1 MPDLTRTWPGKIIDG
16 AFHPALWHMFDVG
29 AVAQRL
35 IEFEPVT
42 GDRAHDQALAM
53 LIMMHD
59 LGKISEAFRNQ
70 ITGAAARS
78 EYHTQLGFE
87 LLNIHDGRLAD
98 AIGGTGGVR
107 RELTAAVAGHHGG
120 PPEVDGGQGHSTARW
135 RDAIGPD
142 AEEAAGQVIDIVAD
156 LFPSAS
162 LDGLM
167 PKQAAALSW
176 KLSGLTIQADWIGS
190 NQDWFPAEAPDFPVK
205 DYWEN
210 TKAKARVAIAAAG
223 LNQARPSAEGQIL
236 DRSLRPM
243 QAAVQDADLPEGPVM
258 ALIEDATGAGKTEA
272 ALMLA
277 ARMMRAQKARGLFFA
292 LPTMATSNAMFT
304 RLERVAPHLFDGR
317 PSLGLSHGRA
327 RQNEAYSRIL
337 GRDGSDP
344 GAQVTCGQWL
354 ADDRRLILLADIGVG
369 TVDQALL
376 AVLATRFN
384 TLRLWALSGRVL
396 IVDEAHSYDPYMDE
410 ILCHLLSFHAMLGGS
425 AIVMTA
431 TLPRQSR
438 ERFVLSFQKGLGLR
452 RPPPL
457 QGDAY
462 PQLSVIGR
470 TTEVLA
476 PAPVPST
483 CRDIDVCRICPSA
496 ALRLIS
502 DGFKKGAACVW
513 IRNAVDDAI
522 DAVEQ
527 LRAAGISVDL
537 LHARFTGE
545 DRLAREHALQNRFGK
560 DGTTGKR
567 AGKVVVATQVVEAS
581 LDLDFDLMVSDL
593 APIGS
598 LIQRAGRLWRHMDRR
613 PRELRPVE
621 GPRLHVVSPDPDEI
635 RGENWLLDVL
645 PKGGW
650 VYPLAEQWRTARAV
664 FDAGVI
670 RAPERLR
677 ALIEAVHGAEPEPVP
692 ALLEQAEANRSIE
705 EVYERG
711 DAKNRVLE
719 PKGYLYGAQ
728 KVLAEDRVLTRL
740 GRPQVTLW
748 LAREDG
754 SGLCP
759 YGKTWIGS
767 EVKLSRSM
775 YEKSG
780 GIDQE
785 TPAIAALKAG
795 WPEWKR
801 NAIVVAPVAEGGRI
815 SEGLRYGGE
824 MGLVWTTP

>member
-53 LIMMHD
+53 LIMLHD
-59 LGKISEAFRNQ
+59 LGKFSEAFRNQ
-70 ITGAAARS
+70 ITGASARS

-87 LLNIHDGRLAD
+87 LLAIHDDRLAA
-98 AIGGTGGVR
+98 AIGGTSGVR

-120 PPEVDGGQGHSTARW
+120 PPEVDGGQGHSTPRW

-142 AEEAAGQVIDIVAD
+142 ATEAAGQVIDLVAD
-156 LFPSAS
+156 LFPAAS
-162 LDGLM
+162 LDGLS
-167 PKQAAALSW
+167 PQQAAALSW
-176 KLSGLTIQADWIGS
+176 KLSGLTIQADWTGS
-190 NQDWFPAEAPDFPVK
+190 NQDWFPAEAPEIPVK
-205 DYWEN
+205 DYWEA
-210 TKAKARVAIAAAG
+210 TRAKARVAIAAAG
-223 LNQARPSAEGQIL
+223 LNQARPSVDGQIL

-272 ALMLA
+272 ALILA
-277 ARMMRAQKARGLFFA
+277 TRMMRAQKARGLFFA

-304 RLERVAPHLFDGR
+304 RLEVVAPRLFDGR

-327 RQNEAYSRIL
+327 KQNEAFSLIL

-410 ILCHLLSFHAMLGGS
+410 ILCHLLYFHALLGGS

-431 TLPRQSR
+431 TLPKQSR
-438 ERFVLSFQKGLGLR
+438 QRFVSAFQAGLGLR
-452 RPPPL
+452 RPPVL

-462 PQLSVIGR
+462 PQLSMIGAS
-470 TTEVLA
+470 TQVHA

-483 CRDIDVCRICPSA
+483 CREIEVRRLSPDA

-502 DGFKKGAACVW
+502 EGCKAGAACVW

-522 DAVEQ
+522 NAVAQ
-527 LRAAGISVDL
+527 LRAAGVPADL

-545 DRLAREHALQNRFGK
+545 DRLAREDALQARFGK
-560 DGTTGKR
+560 DGAIGDR
-567 AGKVVVATQVVEAS
+567 AGRVLVATQVVEAS

-593 APIGS
+593 APVGS

-613 PRELRPVE
+613 PLDLRPVE
-621 GPRLHVVSPDPDEI
+621 GPCLHVVSPDPDEVHS
-635 RGENWLLDVL
+635 ENWLLDVL
-645 PKGGW
+645 PRGGW
-650 VYPLAEQWRTARAV
+650 VYPVAEQWRTARAV

-670 RAPERLR
+670 RAPDGLR
-677 ALIEAVHGAEPEPVP
+677 ALIEAVHGEQPEPVP
-692 ALLEQAEANRSIE
+692 ALLEQAEARRNIE

-711 DAKNRVLE
+711 DAKNRVLK
-719 PKGYLYGAQ
+719 PKGYLNGAQ
-728 KVLAEDRVLTRL
+728 KVLDEDRVLTRL

-754 SGLCP
+754 GGLRP
-759 YGKTWIGS
+759 YGETWIGS

-775 YEKSG
+775 FEKSG

-801 NAIVVAPVAEGGRI
+801 NTIVVAPVSEGGRI
-815 SEGLRYGGE
+815 SEGLRYDRNL
-824 MGLVWTTP
+824 GLVR